1 MMSSP
6 RPLLRDLKKPP
17 NVVTLLRLALVPVAL
32 LLLVG
37 ERREAALA
45 VLVLLAATDWVDG
58 FLARRLGQVTTLG
71 KILDPAADK
80 VAVAALVVFLV
91 ARGELPLWGA
101 VVVLARD
108 VGILIGAV
116 AMARAA
122 DDVPQ
127 AGKLGKVTAVALA
140 VMVLV
145 HVADWQIA
153 EPIAL
158 WCAMIFVVL
167 SGSMYARTTL
177 AMRAQKSIHLNPDG
191 EE

>member
-127 AGKLGKVTAVALA
+127 AGKLGMVSAVALG

>member
-1 MMSSP
+1 MSSP